1 MIAGVLSYL
10 QEVTVNINP
19 QADIL
24 KSTVFHPRRIISID
38 TVLLIKF
45 KYEYQNVYPIEV
57 TTTTLLLLESSPGGL
72 ES

>member
-1 MIAGVLSYL
+1 MQG
-10 QEVTVNINP
+10 NP
-19 QADIL
+19 QADIF

-45 KYEYQNVYPIEV
+45 KYEDQNVYPIEV
-57 TTTTLLLLESSPGGL
+57 TTITLLLLESSPGGL